1 MKQQLVI
8 LLALTLVGC
17 APQLVNPL
25 VVPAAASTV
34 VQTVTVGPELK
45 DCVGVGPMRCL
56 VVDNALFYDP
66 IQGFEHQSG
75 YVYRLRIVR
84 SPRFKSGQI
93 PADASRYQ
101 YQLLEVLSKERKV
114 K

>member
-1 MKQQLVI
+1 MKYQMVLI
-8 LLALTLVGC
+8 FAMLLAGC
-17 APQLVNPL
+17 VSQ
-25 VVPAAASTV
+25 PASTSAKAASAANQV
-34 VQTVTVGPELK
+34 LTVTVGPELR

-56 VVDNALFYDP
+56 VVDNALFYDS

-75 YVYRLRIVR
+75 YEYQLRIQRRLRFN
-84 SPRFKSGQI
+84 SDHI

-101 YQLLEVLSKERKV
+101 YQLLEVLSKEYKT